1 MKITKLTL
9 YPVAPRWMFL
19 KIDTDEGISGW
30 GEPVIEGKAATV
42 AACVNEMAGYIIG
55 KDPRNIE
62 DIWQTLYRGAFYRGG
77 PVISSAIS
85 GIEQAL
91 WDIKG
96 KFYNMPVYEFLG
108 GACRENTRVYCWV
121 GGDRPSDVGTAALE
135 QKKLGFNAVKM
146 NATEEMH
153 YIDSFSKIEEC
164 CARVAAIRESCG
176 NDFGIAV
183 DFHGRVHRSMA
194 KVLARELDKYN
205 LMFIEEPVL
214 SENYE
219 ALREVAKY
227 TATPIAVGE
236 RLFTRWDFKKIFEQ
250 GVVDIIQPD
259 LSHAGGILECKKISA
274 MAESYDVSVAPHCP
288 LGPIALAAC
297 LQLDAC
303 TPNAW
308 IQEQSLGIH
317 YNKGGDLL
325 DYLKDPKVFNYKDG
339 SVPLVTE
346 AGLGI
351 EINEEFVI
359 QKAREGHNWKNPV
372 WRNADG
378 TIAEW

>member
-9 YPVAPRWMFL
+9 YPVQPRWMFL

-42 AACVNEMAGYIIG
+42 AACVREMEEYLIG
-55 KDPRNIE
+55 KDPCKIE
-62 DIWQTLYRGAFYRGG
+62 DLWQVLYRGAFYRGG
-77 PVISSAIS
+77 AIISSAIS

-96 KFYNMPVYEFLG
+96 KYYNLPIHEFLG
-108 GACRENTRVYCWV
+108 GACRENIPVYCWV
-121 GGDRPSDVGTAALE
+121 GGDRPRDVGKAALA
-135 QKKLGFNAVKM
+135 QKELGFTAVKM
-146 NATEEMH
+146 DATEEMH
-153 YIDSFSKIEEC
+153 YIDNFAKIDAACE
-164 CARVAAIRESCG
+164 RVADIRSTCG
-176 NDFGIAV
+176 KDFGIAV
-183 DFHGRVHRSMA
+183 DFHGRVHKSMA
-194 KVLARELDKYN
+194 KELAHQLDQFH

-227 TATPIAVGE
+227 TSTPIALGE

-250 GVVDIIQPD
+250 GIADIIQPD
-259 LSHAGGILECKKISA
+259 LSHAGGILECRKISA
-274 MAESYDVSVAPHCP
+274 MAEAYDVSVAPHCP

-297 LQLDAC
+297 LQMDAC

-317 YNKGGDLL
+317 YNQGSDLL
-325 DYLKDPKVFNYKDG
+325 DYLVDPKVFDYKNG
-339 SVPLVTE
+339 VVPMPKKP
-346 AGLGI
+346 GLGI
-351 EINEEFVI
+351 EINEELVI
-359 QKAREGHNWKNPV
+359 EKAKIGHHWKNPV

-378 TIAEW
+378 TVAEW

>member
-9 YPVAPRWMFL
+9 YPVEPRWLFL

-30 GEPVIEGKAATV
+30 GEPVVEGKAATV
-42 AACVNEMAGYIIG
+42 GACVREMEDYLIG
-55 KDPRNIE
+55 KDPRRIE
-62 DIWQTLYRGAFYRGG
+62 DIFQVLYRGAFYRGG
-77 PVISSAIS
+77 PIITSAIS

-108 GACRENTRVYCWV
+108 GSCRDNIDVYCWI
-121 GGDRPSDVGTAALE
+121 GGDRPADVGQAALR
-135 QKKLGFNAVKM
+135 QKELGFKAIKM
-146 NATEEMH
+146 NGTEEMH
-153 YIDSFSKIEEC
+153 FIDSFDKVTAVCE
-164 CARVAAIRESCG
+164 RVAAIRETCG
-176 NDFGIAV
+176 ENFGIAV
-183 DFHGRVHRSMA
+183 DFHGRVHKTMA
-194 KVLARELDKYN
+194 KVLAKELEPFH

-219 ALREVAKY
+219 AFEEIAKHVS
-227 TATPIAVGE
+227 TPIAMGE

-259 LSHAGGILECKKISA
+259 LSHAGGILEVRKIAA
-274 MAESYDVSVAPHCP
+274 MAEAYDMAVAPHCP

-297 LQLDAC
+297 LQMDAC
-303 TPNAW
+303 APNAF

-325 DYLKDPKVFNYKDG
+325 DYLKDPKTFDYAGGAVQIP
-339 SVPLVTE
+339 SAP
-346 AGLGI
+346 GLGI
-351 EINEEFVI
+351 EINEEYVI
-359 QKAREGHNWKNPV
+359 EKAKKGHNWKNPV

-378 TIAEW
+378 TVAEW